1 MIFASLP
8 VFNFFVFTIDDLPVY
23 KNLTNLTKKEKNGRE
38 IHFDFRPIARYL
50 FLLVGDDGQ
59 CISDTFIHRF
69 IQEALAY
76 DVEDI
81 SCRNYLRNIAKCLK
95 REYLHLTVKSLYALI
110 CLYYSPDAFH
120 FSKPIPLPKPKR
132 KADHS
137 ALFDDWD

>member
-1 MIFASLP
+1 MTFASLP

-50 FLLVGDDGQ
+50 FLLVGD
-59 CISDTFIHRF
+59 
-69 IQEALAY
+69 A
-76 DVEDI
+76 VE
-81 SCRNYLRNIAKCLK
+81 CLK
-95 REYLHLTVKSLYALI
+95 REYPHLTVKSLYAWI

-137 ALFDDWD
+137 ALFDDWWS

>member
-1 MIFASLP
+1 MEEKFTLIFGQLPLFIFACGGC
-8 VFNFFVFTIDDLPVY
+8 Y
-23 KNLTNLTKKEKNGRE
+23 GM
-38 IHFDFRPIARYL
+38 
-50 FLLVGDDGQ
+50 
-59 CISDTFIHRF
+59 
-69 IQEALAY
+69 
-76 DVEDI
+76 
-81 SCRNYLRNIAKCLK
+81 LK

>member
-23 KNLTNLTKKEKNGRE
+23 KNLTSLTKKEKNGRK

-50 FLLVGDDGQ
+50 FLLVGD
-59 CISDTFIHRF
+59 
-69 IQEALAY
+69 A
-76 DVEDI
+76 VE
-81 SCRNYLRNIAKCLK
+81 CLK
-95 REYLHLTVKSLYALI
+95 REYPHLTVKILYAWI